1 MKWHRGHQITGGPC
15 QMFVRR
21 RPTLP
26 QPLGCSTIGAE
37 RLNFRV
43 RYGTGC
49 FPFRYGRRNSFNPLK
64 PPTHACVCWDGFV
77 GWELRSGRELC
88 GVRWLRVAYTTPCLD
103 PVGSGVGVWLCTWL
117 GQALGLLVPVGWALL
132 LYTSGLSTPCSVGG
146 LTPLLGGKP
155 HLETC
160 FPLRCI
166 QRLSLP
172 NVANQP
178 CSWQNNWHTRG
189 SSIPVLSY

>member
-1 MKWHRGHQITGGPC
+1 MVADVRSMPGNAEVGPPEGDPTST
-15 QMFVRR
+15 MFVRR

-64 PPTHACVCWDGFV
+64 PPTHGCVWVGFV

-88 GVRWLRVAYTTPCLD
+88 GVRWLRVAYTTP
-103 PVGSGVGVWLCTWL
+103 
-117 GQALGLLVPVGWALL
+117 
-132 LYTSGLSTPCSVGG
+132 
-146 LTPLLGGKP
+146 
-155 HLETC
+155 
-160 FPLRCI
+160 
-166 QRLSLP
+166 
-172 NVANQP
+172 
-178 CSWQNNWHTRG
+178 
-189 SSIPVLSY
+189 